1 MNSSNSFNLCP
12 HCGNSNTLNARFC
25 SRCGTQLKVPEEVIV
40 CRTCGTR
47 NSPMANFCRNCG
59 SQLKVGEQTKICP
72 RCRKEVPV
80 GDNTCACGYSFATIS
95 TVAPTA
101 TAVSVRDEQPK
112 QKGKKST
119 APKSKKNKGENTNK
133 AVVSKKGGRV
143 LAFVALVFL
152 LAFVYFF
159 AAPQEFRPSFL
170 AFDNGLVYEG
180 SSKIYGFTFVMMIA
194 QNLATAIPNAGGDI
208 LGAILGAFGSYVAEI
223 MVGIMTIIF
232 VVSVALHLIVCITR
246 IFTSKRS
253 KKGNGLYLILAILTT
268 VATALILVP
277 QLLGADVFGGI
288 LSIFATTDN
297 YGFGWVLCAIPGYY
311 WFFFLYSLIAKGK
324 SLKEQVA

>member
-25 SRCGTQLKVPEEVIV
+25 SRCGTQLKVPEEVVV

-72 RCRKEVPV
+72 KCRKEVPV
-80 GDNTCACGYSFATIS
+80 GDNTCNCGYTFATIT
-95 TVAPTA
+95 TVAPVQGQP
-101 TAVSVRDEQPK
+101 VSVRDEQAEG
-112 QKGKKST
+112 KGKKSKKQKT
-119 APKSKKNKGENTNK
+119 AKQKANK

-143 LAFVALVFL
+143 LAFVAFVFL

-159 AAPQEFRPSFL
+159 AAPQELRPSFL
-170 AFDNGLVYEG
+170 AFDKGLFFDG
-180 SSKIYGFTFVMMIA
+180 SSKIYGYTLVTMMISNIMA
-194 QNLATAIPNAGGDI
+194 AISNAGGDI
-208 LGAILGAFGSYVAEI
+208 FGAILGAFGNYLAEK
-223 MVGIMTIIF
+223 MVSIMTIIF
-232 VVSVALHLIVCITR
+232 VVSVVAHLIVCITR

-253 KKGNGLYLILAILTT
+253 KKGNGLYLVLAILTT

-277 QLLGADVFGGI
+277 QFLGADILGGM
-288 LSIFATTDN
+288 LGIFAMPEGC
-297 YGFGWVLCAIPGYY
+297 GFGWVLCAIPAYY

-324 SLKEQVA
+324 ALTEQVA